1 MPAQK
6 TAVLPLPLDPVTA
19 TEIRCS
25 LARSTASASSSA
37 ASRARQGPLPYFG
50 RSNTNRSGPEHA
62 PEFTISVLVGDTEGS
77 GIAGSKRAAE
87 QRAAEALLAR
97 LEA

>member
-1 MPAQK
+1 MIRQVDPPKDAK
-6 TAVLPLPLDPVTA
+6 TALQHWA
-19 TEIRCS
+19 
-25 LARSTASASSSA
+25 LAR
-37 ASRARQGPLPYFG
+37 GLGLPEYTV
-50 RSNTNRSGPEHA
+50 TNRSGPEHA